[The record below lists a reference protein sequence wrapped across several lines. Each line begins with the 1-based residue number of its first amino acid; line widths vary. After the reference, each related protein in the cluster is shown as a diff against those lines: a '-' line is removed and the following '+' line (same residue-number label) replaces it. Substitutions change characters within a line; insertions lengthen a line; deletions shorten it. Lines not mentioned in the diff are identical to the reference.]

1 MDRAPILNQT
11 DDDQLGQLG
20 VSIGLEI
27 LNRRGLAQP
36 VCHGIHDP
44 FSHGAGM
51 KEARFMAGDPQRYRS
66 PGVEMALPG
75 QPFGPAPEVRKSV
88 GVECAQLKQ
97 YPACGSK
104 V

>member
-1 MDRAPILNQT
+1 MDCAPILNQT
-11 DDDQLGQLG
+11 DDDQLGQMG
-20 VSIGLEI
+20 VPIGLEL

-36 VCHGIHDP
+36 VCHGSHDP
-44 FSHGAGM
+44 FRYGAGM

-66 PGVEMALPG
+66 PGMEMVLPG
-75 QPFGPAPEVRKSV
+75 QPSGPAPEGRKGV
-88 GVECAQLKQ
+88 GEERAQLKQ